1 IEAVPRLRGEGLL
14 HDFALQVVHGVA
26 VAIHDDAAGRAEDGG
41 AALATIR
48 GQPVAAL
55 ALPDDGLPAR
65 ELEAGFL
72 GVGELPVVVEVIAAP
87 DRGDADRCCVPSCT
101 TRWCLR
107 CASTSSSPSR
117 ALCPHGFS
125 TYTCFPACMA
135 RSAAG
140 VCQWSGAAMTSAST
154 LLSSSARRKSPS
166 PLGALL

>member
-1 IEAVPRLRGEGLL
+1 MSARGRARSPPGSAGRGAGADRVDEVRDVQDGHVVVGMRIEAVPRLRGEGLL
-14 HDFALQVVHGVA
+14 HYFALQVVHGVA

-87 DRGDADRCCVPSCT
+87 DRGDADRVVLAQGPAT
-101 TRWCLR
+101 DVDLV
-107 CASTSSSPSR
+107 R
-117 ALCPHGFS
+117 AVVADL
-125 TYTCFPACMA
+125 A
-135 RSAAG
+135 RAP
-140 VCQWSGAAMTSAST
+140 QPEPM
-154 LLSSSARRKSPS
+154 
-166 PLGALL
+166 